1 MPTVLILLSATTAGI
16 LDFRWQ
22 RIPNWLVL
30 ATLATSLT
38 WHTAVNGLN
47 GLWMSVA
54 GLLLGTAI
62 LFPLFVVRGMGAGDV
77 KLFGALGAAVTFKNV
92 LTLFVISALIA
103 GVMALVRAL
112 WARALIVTVVNA
124 LGMVDRMVRRPL
136 RPHPV
141 LSIDNPNALTIP
153 FGVSVALATWVFVFF
168 GKL

>member
-16 LDFRWQ
+16 FDFRWQ

-30 ATLATSLT
+30 VTIATSLI
-38 WHTAVNGLN
+38 WHGTTNGLG

-62 LFPLFVVRGMGAGDV
+62 LFPFFLLRAMGAGDV

-112 WARALIVTVVNA
+112 WARALIPTVLNVVGILN
-124 LGMVDRMVRRPL
+124 RIVRRQL
-136 RPHPV
+136 SPHPV

-153 FGVSVALATWVFVFF
+153 FGVSVALAAWVFVFF
-168 GKL
+168 GKQ